1 MACLLGLL
9 AMSFD
14 FLANYAGLIC
24 LGGAFFH
31 GVGAYVSALLTV
43 EVGLPYY
50 LSIPVGTVLGAVICT
65 AAIYP
70 CLPLRGI
77 YFAVVTL
84 MYPLLM
90 IRLIEALDILG
101 GTEGW
106 HGFDGFPN
114 PWVEAY
120 ALVGVILVALFALR
134 RYVTESS
141 GLAIRAVR
149 DNDQAVKASGLSVTW
164 CRTKALFIASLLGC
178 FAGAYFAHMYS
189 TVGISSFALDYSI
202 LPIGATVMGGGG
214 TLVGP
219 LVGSLILQPLME
231 FLREFGSLRIAIFAA
246 ILTGVI
252 IFRSE
257 GIISYAARK
266 YQQFERWVEV

>member
-1 MACLLGLL
+1 M
-9 AMSFD
+9 
-14 FLANYAGLIC
+14 
-24 LGGAFFH
+24 
-31 GVGAYVSALLTV
+31 SALLTV

-50 LSIPVGTVLGAVICT
+50 LSIPVGTVLGAVFCT

-106 HGFDGFPN
+106 HGFDGFTN
-114 PWVEAY
+114 PWVESY
-120 ALVGVILVALFALR
+120 ALVGVVIVALFALR

-149 DNDQAVKASGLSVTW
+149 DNDQAVKASGLSVTG
-164 CRTKALFIASLLGC
+164 CRMKALFIASLLGC

-257 GIISYAARK
+257 GLIAYAARK
-266 YQQFERWVEV
+266 YQQFERWAEV